1 MITVEDLA
9 TMSIKE
15 IAEAIDAH
23 HEEANPL
30 YEALGNKITKKTE
43 GLGNL
48 GDNRVDVAEYW
59 LKIAKA
65 YRSDLPM
72 NFDISGF
79 EEAVLGFKFMVDYAS
94 KNGNL
99 TVKLKTARENASKDC
114 LAFSAHVR
122 KRIKELES
130 NPIYALVLQKEP
142 NQRQVKETAKPVPV
156 APQLV
161 TTN

>member
-1 MITVEDLA
+1 MISVEVLE

-15 IAEAIDAH
+15 VSEAIEVH
-23 HEEANPL
+23 HQEANLL
-30 YEALGNKITKKTE
+30 YEALGNKITKKTQ

-59 LKIAKA
+59 LKIAKE
-65 YRSDLPM
+65 YRNDLPM

-114 LAFSAHVR
+114 LAFSAQVR
-122 KRIKELES
+122 KRIKELDS
-130 NPIYALVLQKEP
+130 NPIYALILQKEP
-142 NQRQVKETAKPVPV
+142 NQRQAKETAKPAPV
-156 APQLV
+156 APQVV